1 MDANSLDLKH
11 IVEYR
16 KLPRLLLIDRN
27 NKNILFQNPLVDN
40 NILDE
45 KEHIDWIVE
54 QFKVLPASSPNKQSE
69 EQIKNDL
76 LMERVVKTVICSNGH
91 YYGVLGFTVVN
102 ESQNQDPSVIAIL
115 IEEISEEISTQR
127 LDLHR
132 LNGSFHFSP
141 RETEVIKNLQ
151 LGRTDKMIATE
162 LQISPETVHGYVK
175 SIRGKLGVSTRT
187 AIVHKLYT
195 L

>member
-11 IVEYR
+11 IVENR
-16 KLPRLLLIDRN
+16 KLPRLLLIDMN

-54 QFKVLPASSPNKQSE
+54 QFKVLPASSPKKQSE
-69 EQIKNDL
+69 DDL
-76 LMERVVKTVICSNGH
+76 LMNRVVKTVICSNEH

-102 ESQNQDPSVIAIL
+102 KSQDQDSSVIAIL

-141 RETEVIKNLQ
+141 RETEVIKMLE

-187 AIVHKLYT
+187 AIVHKLYS

>member
-1 MDANSLDLKH
+1 MDANSLDLKQ
-11 IVEYR
+11 IVENR
-16 KLPRLLLIDRN
+16 KLPGLLLIDRN
-27 NKNILFQNPLVDN
+27 NKNILFRNPLVDN
-40 NILDE
+40 DILDE
-45 KEHIDWIVE
+45 KEHLDWIVE
-54 QFKVLPASSPNKQSE
+54 QFNVLPDSSSKNQSE
-69 EQIKNDL
+69 QQVKNGP
-76 LMERVVKTVICSNGH
+76 LMERVVKTVVCSNKH
-91 YYGVLGFTVVN
+91 YYGILSFTVVN
-102 ESQNQDPSVIAIL
+102 ESQDQDSSVIAIL

-141 RETEVIKNLQ
+141 RETEVIKMLE

-187 AIVHKLYT
+187 AIVHKLYS